1 MKKLLALI
9 MALMMM
15 LSLAACSNVA
25 KTNDKDDDDKSTTEQ
40 KDDNKK
46 PSKDEDKDVEE
57 DEDED
62 EKKPSKKDE
71 DLEDVIEGEWV
82 TELDFADY
90 LNEMVA
96 EELGAEDDMPE
107 DFKDLFEFEE
117 FVIALNWEFDNGDI
131 SLSAEVLTD
140 AKDLADQIRDPLVDW
155 MKDYIKE
162 AGEDLEDDV
171 IEDTVDEMIS
181 EMVDGLSSE
190 FDDLEDLDETAEYE
204 VDGDAIIIDGDEF
217 GTVDIKNEDKLV
229 IKANEGLELPIGD
242 TIDKLTLERK

>member
-15 LSLAACSNVA
+15 LSLAACSNVV
-25 KTNDKDDDDKSTTEQ
+25 KTNDKDDDDKATTEQ
-40 KDDNKK
+40 KDDNSTSQKEEE
-46 PSKDEDKDVEE
+46 EDKE
-57 DEDED
+57 D
-62 EKKPSKKDE
+62 KKPSKKDE

-96 EELGAEDDMPE
+96 EELGSEDDMPE

-140 AKDLADQIRDPLVDW
+140 AEDLADQIRDPLVDW

-162 AGEDLEDDV
+162 AGEDVEDDV

-181 EMVDGLSSE
+181 EMVDSLSSE
-190 FDDLEDLDETAEYE
+190 FDNLEDLDETAEYE

-229 IKANEGLELPIGD
+229 INANEGLELPIGD